1 MLSLISL
8 PYGLYMA
15 EAEGYLGPHSDI
27 IPDIIRDASMLIR
40 SGESVATAI
49 VEASALNGVD
59 YSKLTPEETKRIR
72 QAL

>member
-1 MLSLISL
+1 MISL

-15 EAEGYLGPHSDI
+15 EAEGYLGPHLNI
-27 IPDIIRDASMLIR
+27 IPDIIKDASMLIR
-40 SGESVATAI
+40 SGESVAAAM

-59 YSKLTPEETKRIR
+59 YSKLTPEEIKRIR